1 MKLPTL
7 LLLAAASVSFA
18 ADPAL
23 TIYNGGYAVVRET
36 LPMVLKNAIGK
47 PSAALVLT
55 ALRMTTLCA
64 TI

>member
-1 MKLPTL
+1 MKPPAF

-36 LPMVLKNAIGK
+36 LPIDLKSGLNQVSFAG
-47 PSAALVLT
+47 AT
-55 ALRMTTLCA
+55 A
-64 TI
+64 